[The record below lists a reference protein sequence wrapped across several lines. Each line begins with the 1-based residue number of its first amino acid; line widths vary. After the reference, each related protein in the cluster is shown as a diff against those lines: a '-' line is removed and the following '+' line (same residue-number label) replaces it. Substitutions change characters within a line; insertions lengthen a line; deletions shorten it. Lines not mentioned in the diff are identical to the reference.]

1 MATVGHAY
9 LKLLPTVVGLLED
22 LRAKVRDAQDAAPT
36 LIVPATVDFAE
47 LRRQL
52 SEAQSN
58 APTITIGTKVSAA
71 QLRRSVADAAKEDGG
86 LSVTL
91 TAEADTLKAKE
102 DIERVRREENGKT
115 VRLDVTVAGG
125 LAAAVRALAEVSS
138 ATDRAGISF
147 ATMTLSVGAAVLRYG
162 AMAAAAGQAIQVLGG
177 LGAAAGTASGALL
190 LMPAAGLAAA
200 SAVVTLKI
208 GVQGF
213 ADAIKETD
221 PTKLAADMAGLAPAA
236 QSTVVAVR
244 SLQPAFDGLRL
255 DVQQALFRGLST
267 EVTSLG
273 RQYLPVLR
281 DGLGG
286 IAGSLNTTA
295 GRLAVFLSSAR
306 TAGDLSTV
314 FTNSASA
321 VRILGG
327 ALVPVVTALRDVAA
341 VGATFLPQLAQQ
353 ATNVAVRFGAFV
365 EQARQSGQLA
375 TWIGNALGVI
385 GQLID
390 LVRNLG
396 GIVGAVFSAM
406 QQAGTT
412 SLGVLVS
419 LTANLNTFL
428 HSTAGNTALL
438 QIFGGLS
445 SAAAGLGPILDAL
458 GRTVVTSI
466 APAIAL
472 LGPQI
477 RDALT
482 LAANGF
488 APLGGI
494 LAAVAP
500 LLGTAAQATAS
511 ILVPALSAVQPVVA
525 ALVPPLQAVA
535 ELLGST
541 LANAIA
547 GSVGPGL
554 LALAR
559 AAAPLISQFGTI
571 LVNALGL
578 AAQWFGQL
586 ATGAAGLLPVF
597 GGALLGVLSSAL
609 SAFSALGGAVGT
621 VLLATLQA
629 LQPLL
634 PVVTS
639 AVGQLAGVIGTALA
653 AATPTL
659 VQVGQQLAAAAG
671 VILSGLLPVVP
682 PLAAAVLGL
691 VGAAVGLLP
700 PLLQLVSALLPGAVA
715 LVAALVP
722 VVIQAAGVLTA
733 VVQAATPLV
742 VLLANE
748 LSPQIQAFGLI
759 VSDVFAAV
767 AAVVS
772 GALEIV
778 KGVIHLALAVITGDW
793 SGAWRALGE
802 IVHGAVSALT
812 GVLSAGLDIV
822 LNLIRGLASL
832 VLSAAA
838 GLPGTLVQAGR
849 DLINGLV
856 RGIESGFQWVKD
868 KLHELTNWISQW
880 KGPPARDAVLLTANG
895 RLIIRS
901 LVDGLDDGTPA
912 VRDYLN
918 DLTRSIP
925 VQVSA
930 SLRRN
935 GTQQSAVDATAVAPG
950 VPRLTAGTPQS
961 MKDMADFIDVVRDL
975 ASRPVVV
982 QVDST
987 EIARASAQ
995 GARQLSRR

>member
-9 LKLLPTVVGLLED
+9 LKLLPSVTGLLED
-22 LRAKVRDAQDAAPT
+22 LRAKVRDAQDQAPT

-52 SEAQSN
+52 SQAQSN
-58 APTITIGTKVSAA
+58 APTITVGTNVNAA
-71 QLRRSVADAAKEDGG
+71 QLKRSLAEAAKEDGG
-86 LSVTL
+86 LTVTL

-102 DIERVRREENGKT
+102 DIERARREESGKEVT
-115 VRLDVTVAGG
+115 LNVRVTNG
-125 LAAAVRALAEVSS
+125 LAAAVRALSEVSS

-190 LMPAAGLAAA
+190 LVPAAGLAAA
-200 SAVVTLKI
+200 SAVITLKI

-221 PTKLAADMAGLAPAA
+221 PKKLAADMASLAPAA

-244 SLQPAFDGLRL
+244 ALQPVFDGLRL
-255 DVQQALFRGLST
+255 DVQQALFKGLST
-267 EVTSLG
+267 EVASLG
-273 RQYLPVLR
+273 HQYLPVLR

-286 IAGSLNTTA
+286 VAGSLNGTA
-295 GRLAVFLSSAR
+295 GGLAVFLASAR
-306 TAGDLSTV
+306 TAGDLSGIFGNT
-314 FTNSASA
+314 ASA

-327 ALVPVVTALRDVAA
+327 ALVPVITALRDVAA
-341 VGATFLPQLAQQ
+341 VGATFLPQLAGQ
-353 ATNVAVRFGAFV
+353 ATNLAVRFGAFV

-406 QQAGTT
+406 QQAGAT

-419 LTANLNTFL
+419 LTGNLNTFL
-428 HSTAGNTALL
+428 HSSAGNTALL

-511 ILVPALSAVQPVVA
+511 VLVPALAAVQPVVA

-535 ELLGST
+535 VLLGST

-554 LALAR
+554 ASLAR
-559 AAAPLISQFGTI
+559 AAAPLIGQFGTI
-571 LVNALGL
+571 LVNALSL

-586 ATGAAGLLPVF
+586 AGQAAGLLPVF

-609 SAFSALGGAVGT
+609 QAFSALGGAVGT
-621 VLLATLQA
+621 VLLSTLQA
-629 LQPLL
+629 LQPTL
-634 PVVTS
+634 PVITS
-639 AVGQLAGVIGTALA
+639 AVGQLAVVIGTALA

-682 PLAAAVLGL
+682 PLADALLGL
-691 VGAAVGLLP
+691 VNAALGLLP

-722 VVIQAAGVLTA
+722 IVVQAAGVLA
-733 VVQAATPLV
+733 ALVQAATPFV
-742 VLLANE
+742 VFLADQ

-767 AAVVS
+767 AAVIA
-772 GALEIV
+772 GALEVV
-778 KGVIHLALAVITGDW
+778 KGVIHLALALITGDW
-793 SGAWRALGE
+793 SGAWSALGE
-802 IVHGAVSALT
+802 IVHGVVGALA
-812 GVLSAGLDIV
+812 GVLSAGLDIALNV
-822 LNLIRGLASL
+822 LRGLGHL
-832 VLSAAA
+832 ILSALA
-838 GLPGTLVQAGR
+838 GLPDILVQPGR
-849 DLINGLV
+849 DLINGLLK
-856 RGIESGFQWVKD
+856 GIEAGFQWVKD
-868 KLHELTNWISQW
+868 KLHDLTDWIAQW

-895 RLIIRS
+895 RLIMRS
-901 LVDGLDDGTPA
+901 LVDGLDDGTPQ
-912 VRDYLN
+912 VHDYLN

-935 GTQQSAVDATAVAPG
+935 GNPLSGVDGLGAAPAGRGLPAATSQST
-950 VPRLTAGTPQS
+950 T
-961 MKDMADFIDVVRDL
+961 DMADFLDAVRDL